1 MYNYITMDPLM
12 EIAILN
18 IQIKEIDDMI
28 ESLSNF
34 DSALAVPQIQIAK
47 DMQIDLRK
55 KLLKLLD

>member
-1 MYNYITMDPLM
+1 MDPLM

>member
-1 MYNYITMDPLM
+1 M

-34 DSALAVPQIQIAK
+34 KSALALPQIQIAK